1 MGIIRLYKSKI
12 IKEKTAL
19 KSNSLYLTCKDSLL
33 EITDFKILNEKRVRL
48 KTVDINFQS
57 NDQAQLIGMKGR
69 LPISKM
75 DAKGLLG
82 AIAKEFGIR

>member
-1 MGIIRLYKSKI
+1 MKLTKERLI
-12 IKEKTAL
+12 EIVKEEYQ
-19 KSNSLYLTCKDSLL
+19 SLIS
-33 EITDFKILNEKRVRL
+33 EKRVRL

-75 DAKGLLG
+75 DAKGLLL
-82 AIAKEFGIR
+82 AIGKEFGIR